1 MFTRTLAQWK
11 TRVSR
16 LADIVGQIG
25 TGRTLPFQTE
35 VIDEVGGETYRRMR
49 GLVTRK
55 GFREFRVAQA
65 KAALP
70 TTAVSPG
77 EQYATVAY
85 PTGAIAVVGIDV
97 LQSGRWR
104 RLKPLDGWG
113 ERRDH
118 QGNHPA
124 QTRRPS
130 RSG

>member
-16 LADIVGQIG
+16 LADIVGQLG
-25 TGRTLPFQTE
+25 TRSHLRFPNASN
-35 VIDEVGGETYRRMR
+35 DEVGDEPYRRMR

-70 TTAVSPG
+70 TTAVSTG

-85 PTGAIAVVGIDV
+85 PTGAIAVVGIDG

-104 RLKPLDGWG
+104 RLKHLDGWG
-113 ERRDH
+113 GRRGPQD
-118 QGNHPA
+118 N
-124 QTRRPS
+124 
-130 RSG
+130 